1 MPSPSSGLGLGITSL
16 RKPSLNAS
24 QACLHVTTIPR
35 EYDRVSCFYRSL
47 PRAANLLPGA
57 SFFIPSLANPS
68 SSLASHQPV
77 RCPSRVSPSLT
88 ACADTAVVA
97 GDLIREELGKHLLNE
112 NPVGRPPLPV
122 HSRRSGTRALICR
135 WGVLT

>member
-24 QACLHVTTIPR
+24 HACLHVTTTPR
-35 EYDRVSCFYRSL
+35 EYDCVSRFYCSL
-47 PRAANLLPGA
+47 AHAAVLLPEA

-88 ACADTAVVA
+88 ACANAAVVA
-97 GDLIREELGKHLLNE
+97 GDLIREELSKHLLNE
-112 NPVGRPPLPV
+112 NPVGPLCTAGAQEPE
-122 HSRRSGTRALICR
+122 H
-135 WGVLT
+135 